1 MILEDIAEAT
11 TREYYCRWFMNATA
25 VALAMAASLPTPCG
39 KWYGGAMSKADGSAG
54 DSPPPSRPAAAPD
67 DAAQAGRG
75 VLYIGLAKLYFIL
88 AGAIIEFRLPV
99 ILGNTLFGAYGVVVS
114 AVSPINN
121 VLVTGTIQA
130 VSRFTAQQPS
140 LARAVQA
147 ASFRMHLG
155 LGLPVALVFML
166 GAPVYAYFVHDPSKI
181 GLLVLG
187 GAIIGGN
194 AFYAVFVGTAN
205 GTRAFH
211 KQAALDMGFATLRA
225 LGILGLATAGMGV
238 YGAISGWVGAVV
250 VILALAALLVGVPR
264 QAGTHASANAG
275 THADKQSIRP
285 MAAFFGGVAAY
296 LVLLNLIMVADVHLL
311 KRFSTEW
318 FAAHADAVTAAVQA
332 HVPGVAGG
340 IIDFAADPAKAADGQ
355 VGYYRAVQNLA
366 RLSYQVIIAG
376 MFVIFPLV
384 SRSTFENDRDTTR
397 RYVHT
402 TMRYSLIFATA
413 VGVVMAANPEPVLD
427 VVYPAAYAYFGA
439 PALIALALGNVAFC
453 LFAIA
458 GTILNGAGHTR
469 AAIVTAAVTLVAAVL
484 ANALVI
490 PRFPPGRDI
499 LLAAASATAGAM
511 VIGAALGG
519 VFLVRKLGAF
529 MPWATLVRVL
539 LAVAAALLTG
549 RLVPFTTPLLTLVE
563 AVLVAVSYLAVL
575 VLTRELTGRDL
586 AALLSLG
593 RRRKPAAAAGAGPGR
608 SEP

>member
-1 MILEDIAEAT
+1 
-11 TREYYCRWFMNATA
+11 
-25 VALAMAASLPTPCG
+25 
-39 KWYGGAMSKADGSAG
+39 MSKADGSA
-54 DSPPPSRPAAAPD
+54 DEPPAAPRPAPAPD

-75 VLYIGLAKLYFIL
+75 VIYIGLAKLYFIL

-130 VSRFTAQQPS
+130 VSRFTAQQPA
-140 LARAVQA
+140 LAHAVQA

-155 LGLPVALVFML
+155 LGLPVALAFML

-187 GAIIGGN
+187 GAIIAGN

-250 VILALAALLVGVPR
+250 VILGLAALLVGVPR
-264 QAGTHASANAG
+264 QAGTHAG
-275 THADKQSIRP
+275 KQSGKQAIRP
-285 MAAFFGGVAAY
+285 MAVFFGSVAAY

-318 FAAHADAVTAAVQA
+318 FATHADAVTAAVRA
-332 HVPGVAGG
+332 HVPAIGA
-340 IIDFAADPAKAADGQ
+340 DFAADPAKAADGQ

-484 ANALVI
+484 ANVFVI
-490 PRFPPGRDI
+490 PQFPPGRDI

-511 VIGAALGG
+511 LIGAALGG
-519 VFLVRKLGAF
+519 VFLARKLGAF

-539 LAVAAALLTG
+539 LAVAAALVTG

-563 AVLVAVSYLAVL
+563 AVLVATSYLAVL